1 MDPFQWIR
9 NDQKEMCMSLRRKSR
24 ALIVAVLAASVV
36 PAAAHHSSAM
46 YDRMNPLTVEAEV
59 VSFTWVNPHS
69 TLTVLLR
76 ARPGEDVKTW
86 RIEMTSPGVLTRSG
100 WTKRSFE
107 PGDKITLEF
116 GPLRSGGT
124 AGYFNK
130 AVMADG
136 KVMQYDNGE
145 TTILN

>member
-1 MDPFQWIR
+1 VVEGYCGLII
-9 NDQKEMCMSLRRKSR
+9 
-24 ALIVAVLAASVV
+24 ALTVSVALAPPAS
-36 PAAAHHSSAM
+36 AHHSSAM

-59 VSFTWVNPHS
+59 VDFEWVNPHS

-76 ARPGEDVKTW
+76 ARPGEEIKTW

-100 WTKRSFE
+100 WTKRSFN

-116 GPLRSGGT
+116 GPLRNGGA

-130 AVMADG
+130 ATMADG
-136 KVMQYDNGE
+136 KVMEYDNGE
-145 TTILN
+145 TTILP

>member
-1 MDPFQWIR
+1 MSPRR
-9 NDQKEMCMSLRRKSR
+9 NGR
-24 ALIVAVLAASVV
+24 ALTLAVLAATVA

-46 YDRMNPLTVEAEV
+46 YDRMNPLTVAAEV
-59 VSFTWVNPHS
+59 VSFIWVNPHS
-69 TLTVLLR
+69 TLTVVMR
-76 ARPGEDVKTW
+76 ARPGEEAKTW
-86 RIEMTSPGVLTRSG
+86 RIEMTSPGVLTRAG

-116 GPLRSGGT
+116 GPLRSGGE

-130 AVMADG
+130 AIMADG

>member
-1 MDPFQWIR
+1 
-9 NDQKEMCMSLRRKSR
+9 MSLCRNSR
-24 ALIVAVLAASVV
+24 VLVAATLAIIAA

-46 YDRMNPLTVEAEV
+46 YDRTHPLTADAEV
-59 VSFTWVNPHS
+59 ISFQWVNPHS
-69 TLTVLLR
+69 TLTVLMR
-76 ARPGEDVKTW
+76 ARPGEEAKTW
-86 RIEMTSPGVLTRSG
+86 QIEMTSPGVLTRSG
-100 WTKRSFE
+100 WTKRSFQ
-107 PGDKITLEF
+107 PGDKIKLEF
-116 GPLRSGGT
+116 GPLRTGGA